1 MDCISITTRKE
12 LSLTLIYCLGPKDE
26 LEDLLYDSLRLQA
39 LDCGRVDNW
48 SAYER
53 SIEDFIEAAKVDY
66 NVPED
71 DDDFDIGDMADVDVE
86 GYRTVEE

>member
-1 MDCISITTRKE
+1 M
-12 LSLTLIYCLGPKDE
+12 IYCLVPKDE

-39 LDCGRVDNW
+39 LDCGGVDNW
-48 SAYER
+48 DWYGA
-53 SIEDFIEAAKVDY
+53 SITDFIEAAKVDY

-71 DDDFDIGDMADVDVE
+71 DDDFDISDMADVDVE